1 MSGVDA
7 RLEGTVRAEMTRLRC
22 ARAGTAAPSEAQGS
36 FANGPHCEEVANDPI
51 IWAGASSPGG
61 IRGRAGGFA
70 RGVARVSQ
78 RGLSEVH
85 GTSWPGLQRPAWHE
99 PAVTEA

>member
-1 MSGVDA
+1 MSGVDS

-22 ARAGTAAPSEAQGS
+22 ARAGTAASSEAQGS
-36 FANGPHCEEVANDPI
+36 FANGPHRQEVANDPI
-51 IWAGASSPGG
+51 IWAGTPSPGG

-70 RGVARVSQ
+70 RGVARVSL

-85 GTSWPGLQRPAWHE
+85 GTSLRDLQRPAWHE